1 MKPTQPLTLTLRPVT
16 RYLTLCGN
24 ALALDVGADCLTL
37 DFAPVLRGDP
47 GPPGDL
53 GYDTDLVLIYETAKL

>member
-1 MKPTQPLTLTLRPVT
+1 MKPAQPLTLTLRPVA
-16 RYLTLCGN
+16 LSGH
-24 ALALDVGADCLTL
+24 ALALNVESNCLTL
-37 DFAPVLRGDP
+37 EFAPVLRGDP